1 MTKEQWIR
9 HMEEVSGKLRP
20 SNENGCMASE
30 WKQAYTDHHYT
41 NPDCP
46 DCKAR
51 RKTNRARHSRQ
62 GREEA
67 YKSAGLVKVYGAV
80 SGRVYWE

>member
-1 MTKEQWIR
+1 MTKEQWVR
-9 HMEEVSGKLRP
+9 HMEDVSGLLRP
-20 SNENGCMASE
+20 SHENGCMAQE
-30 WKQAYTDHHYT
+30 WKRAYEIHKFN

-51 RKTNRARHSRQ
+51 RKTNRARNNRKAH
-62 GREEA
+62 EEA
-67 YKSAGLVKVYGAV
+67 YESAGLVKVYGAV